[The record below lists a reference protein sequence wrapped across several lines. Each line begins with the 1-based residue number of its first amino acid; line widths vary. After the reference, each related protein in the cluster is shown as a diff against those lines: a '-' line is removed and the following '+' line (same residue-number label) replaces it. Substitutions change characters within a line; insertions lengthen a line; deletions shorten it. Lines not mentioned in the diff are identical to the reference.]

1 MMPPHLF
8 KPLLQKKKS
17 REWILEENI
26 SADNFSEVGA
36 GGKPV
41 GRVEGSQPTNSSNL
55 VCTRSPFLVSVQGGC
70 YWFISQTF
78 IYWRWKSLAITLLRG
93 AIDTVDKL
101 LSTSI
106 KYASLEVQLTITAE
120 SYQYFDESNH
130 SCGYNLSWHYYDSAL
145 QVGRKIDRFE
155 DYSRLHLVLW
165 HTRVSLDVFSEP
177 VGFIVLIVTVGV

>member
-1 MMPPHLF
+1 M
-8 KPLLQKKKS
+8 
-17 REWILEENI
+17 
-26 SADNFSEVGA
+26 
-36 GGKPV
+36 
-41 GRVEGSQPTNSSNL
+41 
-55 VCTRSPFLVSVQGGC
+55 
-70 YWFISQTF
+70 
-78 IYWRWKSLAITLLRG
+78 AITLLRG
-93 AIDTVDKL
+93 AIDTVNKL

-120 SYQYFDESNH
+120 SYQSFDESNH

-165 HTRVSLDVFSEP
+165 HTLVSLDVFSEP